1 MPSEV
6 SRAGGVQELERTVEQ
21 LTRQLCEAHRREA
34 ATAVEN
40 VRLFEAEQVLRR
52 ELAEGLARQT
62 ATSEVLGVIA
72 SSPTDVQPVFDTIAR
87 SAALL
92 CEAFDVM
99 VLRVDGDMLRLV
111 AHHGQMPAGD
121 IALHRGTVGGCT
133 VIERIHVKD
142 VQTEVDEFP
151 EGSAIG
157 RERGQRTTLSCPLL
171 KANVAIGNIQARR
184 NEVRPFSDQ
193 QISLLKTFADQA
205 VIAIENTQLFEAE
218 QTRTRELQVSLEE
231 QTATSEVLSAI
242 SNSPGE
248 LEPVFQAMLSN
259 AVRICEAKFGNLLL
273 CEGDGFQFVA
283 VHGAPAAYRERFQGQ
298 TIRPSPKT
306 PLARAR
312 QTKQVAHVADITWE
326 PAYVER
332 DPPFVALADLAG
344 ARSLLIVPMMRED
357 QVVGAIAIYR
367 QEVRPFADKQI
378 ELLRNFAKQAVIAI
392 ENTRLLNELR
402 ESLQQQTATA
412 DVLKVISRSAF
423 DLQAVLDTLV
433 ESAAR
438 LCEAGHRG
446 HMAPERRCL
455 SIFGQL
461 RL

>member
-21 LTRQLCEAHRREA
+21 LTGQLCEAHRREA

-111 AHHGQMPAGD
+111 AHHGQMPTGD
-121 IALHRGTVGGCT
+121 IALHRGTVGGRT
-133 VIERIHVKD
+133 VIERRVIHVKD

-205 VIAIENTQLFEAE
+205 VIAIENTRLFEAE
-218 QTRTRELQVSLEE
+218 QTRTRELQVS
-231 QTATSEVLSAI
+231 
-242 SNSPGE
+242 
-248 LEPVFQAMLSN
+248 
-259 AVRICEAKFGNLLL
+259 
-273 CEGDGFQFVA
+273 
-283 VHGAPAAYRERFQGQ
+283 
-298 TIRPSPKT
+298 
-306 PLARAR
+306 
-312 QTKQVAHVADITWE
+312 
-326 PAYVER
+326 
-332 DPPFVALADLAG
+332 
-344 ARSLLIVPMMRED
+344 
-357 QVVGAIAIYR
+357 
-367 QEVRPFADKQI
+367 
-378 ELLRNFAKQAVIAI
+378 
-392 ENTRLLNELR
+392 
-402 ESLQQQTATA
+402 
-412 DVLKVISRSAF
+412 
-423 DLQAVLDTLV
+423 
-433 ESAAR
+433 
-438 LCEAGHRG
+438 
-446 HMAPERRCL
+446 
-455 SIFGQL
+455 
-461 RL
+461 